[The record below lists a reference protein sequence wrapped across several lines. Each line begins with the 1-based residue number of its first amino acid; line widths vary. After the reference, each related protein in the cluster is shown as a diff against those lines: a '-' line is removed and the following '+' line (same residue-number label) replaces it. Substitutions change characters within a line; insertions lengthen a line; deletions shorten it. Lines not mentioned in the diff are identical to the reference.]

1 MLPPL
6 LLHESHEKI
15 KTLHWVRRTGV
26 QKETKIFTCEE
37 ALPLEASPFAAGC
50 TERHFEHAGTPGWRG
65 GAWTR
70 QRSDS
75 AQCERETSYM
85 EGNDISS
92 VFRAM
97 AFCGVTLIMGLFFF
111 LGSSGGMSYFVSTS
125 SSIECHPV
133 DSKGMAGSNT
143 LTQTLDRLLVDPHLL
158 LSISTGFFST
168 LTCQHFINVGC
179 KPNASFT
186 NLSQSE
192 ISQVRCG
199 LVTWKC
205 GATI

>member
-1 MLPPL
+1 MNLTKRSKL
-6 LLHESHEKI
+6 CIGSGAQGFRKKQKSSL
-15 KTLHWVRRTGV
+15 VRRHYHLKQAHSLLAV
-26 QKETKIFTCEE
+26 QKGISSTRELLVGE
-37 ALPLEASPFAAGC
+37 A
-50 TERHFEHAGTPGWRG
+50 ERGHGRDRTARNAKGKRPTWR
-65 GAWTR
+65 A
-70 QRSDS
+70 
-75 AQCERETSYM
+75 Y
-85 EGNDISS
+85 DISS

-158 LSISTGFFST
+158 LSMSTGFSST
-168 LTCQHFINVGC
+168 LTCQHFIRVGC
-179 KPNASFT
+179 KLIASFT